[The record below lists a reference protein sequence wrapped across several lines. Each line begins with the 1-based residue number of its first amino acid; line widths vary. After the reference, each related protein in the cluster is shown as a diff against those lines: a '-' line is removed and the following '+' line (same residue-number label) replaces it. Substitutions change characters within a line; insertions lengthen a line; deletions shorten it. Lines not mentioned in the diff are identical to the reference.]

1 MRWADKIKESGLAK
15 GVIMGKNILHV
26 CYTNSPM
33 WVIISWMYYGMVFL
47 GLDGY
52 VIKAGYMQFVTII

>member
-26 CYTNSPM
+26 CYTHSPM
-33 WVIISWMYYGMVFL
+33 
-47 GLDGY
+47 
-52 VIKAGYMQFVTII
+52 